1 MFRIAAALAVTP
13 FAILGATAASA
24 EDRPRPTAL
33 TALAACRSIAD
44 NAERLACFDRQAAA
58 FEEAEKRGDLLVAD
72 RAEIRKSKRTLFGL
86 NLPDFSLFRKRDDA
100 PEEPEIREI
109 ETTLSGASYV
119 NRAWTFVL
127 ADGARWRQT
136 DPLTLFEPK
145 AGDRV
150 FIRRA
155 AMGSYFLKVGS
166 QRAVRAQ
173 RIN

>member
-1 MFRIAAALAVTP
+1 MFRIAVAAVAL
-13 FAILGATAASA
+13 LGCSAASA
-24 EDRPRPTAL
+24 EDRPRPAVLNDL
-33 TALAACRSIAD
+33 TACRSIAAD
-44 NAERLACFDRQAAA
+44 AERLACFDRQAAA
-58 FEEAEKRGDLLVAD
+58 LDDAEKRGDVLVAD
-72 RAEIRKSKRTLFGL
+72 QAEVRKTKRTLFGL

-109 ETTLSGASYV
+109 DTTLAAASYS
-119 NRAWTFVL
+119 NRAWTFVM

-145 AGDRV
+145 AGDKV
-150 FIRRA
+150 HIKRA
-155 AMGSYFLKVGS
+155 AMGSFFLKVGN